1 MSRRVAGCDLGKA
14 SASFVL
20 ARIDDDGGLIVED
33 VQYAP
38 HDGKPL
44 DRFEQWYREKGVAAC
59 AALAATGVYAAE
71 LGAPVLVLPED
82 SCQEAALEMDRGIE
96 DARRVGCATA
106 RRFPSTSTT
115 TTVRRSTS
123 GGSTASLSG
132 CTATRRAVSEAA

>member
-20 ARIDDDGGLIVED
+20 ARIDDGGGMVVED
-33 VQYAP
+33 VRYAA

-44 DRFEQWYREKGVAAC
+44 DRFEQWYREKHVATC

-82 SCQEAALEMDRGIE
+82 SCQEAALEMDRDRGVM
-96 DARRVGCATA
+96 AGWC
-106 RRFPSTSTT
+106 
-115 TTVRRSTS
+115 
-123 GGSTASLSG
+123 
-132 CTATRRAVSEAA
+132 